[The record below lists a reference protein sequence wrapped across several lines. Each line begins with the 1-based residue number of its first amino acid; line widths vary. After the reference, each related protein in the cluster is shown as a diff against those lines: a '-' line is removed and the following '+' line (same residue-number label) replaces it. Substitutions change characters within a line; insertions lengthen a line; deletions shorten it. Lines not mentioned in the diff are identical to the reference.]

1 MRGAL
6 FRPWENTAM
15 DPESSDGGD
24 GRNESYRPLEQP
36 AVVTTIVGGRPP
48 GAGLPIGTIP
58 RGIEVLVKKAAVD
71 AEFRLVLLDQRADA
85 AAVIGLQLEPAEA
98 MMLRAISREQ
108 LATIVAR
115 TSVPE
120 TQRRTFLGQAASAM
134 LATLGLASASCQLE
148 NSATHRH
155 CSGSAAPG
163 QGGHVR
169 SAASGRTGRS
179 S

>member
-1 MRGAL
+1 
-6 FRPWENTAM
+6 M
-15 DPESSDGGD
+15 DPESSDVGD
-24 GRNESYRPLEQP
+24 GRNESHRPLEQP

-134 LATLGLASASCQLE
+134 LATFGLASASCQRARLE
-148 NSATHRH
+148 NSATRRH

-163 QGGHVR
+163 QGRPVR

>member
-1 MRGAL
+1 
-6 FRPWENTAM
+6 M
-15 DPESSDGGD
+15 DPESSGGGD
-24 GRNESYRPLEQP
+24 GRNESHRPLEQP

-71 AEFRLVLLDQRADA
+71 AKFRLVLLDQRADA
-85 AAVIGLQLEPAEA
+85 AAVIGLQLEPAEV

-134 LATLGLASASCQLE
+134 LATLGLACASCH
-148 NSATHRH
+148 SRTPPPA
-155 CSGSAAPG
+155 GIAPDRPHPDKAG
-163 QGGHVR
+163 PSDPPEAEGLGKHHE
-169 SAASGRTGRS
+169 
-179 S
+179 